1 MTQNSPA
8 KRTPPV
14 PQTAP
19 TPAPNLAEI
28 AAITPM
34 LRRDRALLAITLV
47 LDVAFHAG
55 RTGTVSAIDIAT
67 RLGSAR
73 RGLEP
78 VLQALTRAGLLESV
92 RGPRG
97 GYRLGRPPRSLRLAE
112 IIAATTAEPEQP
124 DGPGGELLHKVIDP
138 LWAELAAPL
147 ATTLGSLSLDDLLRR
162 AAAAGL
168 RRPAP
173 EPLDWVI

>member
-1 MTQNSPA
+1 MPQNSPSKRA
-8 KRTPPV
+8 KAAQPAV
-14 PQTAP
+14 IAP
-19 TPAPNLAEI
+19 TNPAETT
-28 AAITPM
+28 AISH
-34 LRRDRALLAITLV
+34 LIRRDRALLAITLV

-55 RTGTVSAIDIAT
+55 RAGTVSAIDIAT

-78 VLQALTRAGLLESV
+78 VLQALTRTGLLESV

-97 GYRLGRPPRSLRLAE
+97 GYRLGRPPRGLRLAE
-112 IIAATTAEPEQP
+112 IISATATEPDLA
-124 DGPGGELLHKVIDP
+124 DGPGGQLLNKVIDP
-138 LWAELAAPL
+138 LWAELAIPL
-147 ATTLGSLSLDDLLRR
+147 ATQLGAMTLEDLLRR

-168 RRPAP
+168 HRPAT